1 MDDNL
6 AAFKQTYANNPDYYA
21 WYEAV
26 ELFIA
31 TSTLQM
37 HLRNIYKKVCVHS
50 RTELIDY
57 LESLASQGG
66 FGD

>member
-1 MDDNL
+1 MGMVC
-6 AAFKQTYANNPDYYA
+6 A
-21 WYEAV
+21 WMRRTMS
-26 ELFIA
+26 IA
-31 TSTLQM
+31 SRTLQV

-66 FGD
+66 FKD